1 VPIERRHMPVE
12 KAARRKQNLSA
23 RSIVPADLAGW
34 NWVDQQTFFI
44 RHRQI
49 SRHLHSAER

>member
-1 VPIERRHMPVE
+1 VPIERRQMPVE
-12 KAARRKQNLSA
+12 NAARRKQNLSA

-34 NWVDQQTFFI
+34 NWVDQQVCLI

-49 SRHLHSAER
+49 SRHLHSPKR